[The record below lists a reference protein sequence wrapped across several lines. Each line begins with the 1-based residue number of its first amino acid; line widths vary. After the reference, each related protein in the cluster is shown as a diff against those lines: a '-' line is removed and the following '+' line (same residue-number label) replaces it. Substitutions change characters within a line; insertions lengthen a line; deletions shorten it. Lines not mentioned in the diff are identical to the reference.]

1 MHQNYEDFWEVIRLE
16 CYPLSL
22 EVGSAEFMTSALA
35 RMGFGIKISFGS
47 NSSPAKIFRAL
58 SEIVTSFQ
66 QIDSHLLESINL
78 EIEPMILLEDIEQ
91 GSIIAWFIT
100 TLASVKDED
109 VEDMKFKK
117 VAGVFLNKARH
128 AIVEF
133 TQKKLQDKEQLKQL
147 QQDII
152 NIAEESQI
160 RKLVI
165 NSQTLQTEIQ
175 DIEIYSPINSK
186 TLMSDISNL

>member
-1 MHQNYEDFWEVIRLE
+1 MNYEDFWKVIRLE

-22 EVGSAEFMTSALA
+22 EVNTVEFMTSALA
-35 RMGFGIKISFGS
+35 RSGFGIKISFGR

-91 GSIIAWFIT
+91 GSIIAWFKT
-100 TLASVKDED
+100 TLESLKDED
-109 VEDMKFKK
+109 VEELKFKK
-117 VAGVFLNKARH
+117 IGGVFLNRARY

-133 TQKKLQDKEQLKQL
+133 AQKKLQDKEQLKQL
-147 QQDII
+147 QQNII
-152 NIAEESQI
+152 DIAEESEV

-165 NSQTLQTEIQ
+165 YSQAPQPEIQ
-175 DIEIYSPINSK
+175 NLYCLISLIYKHPCQS
-186 TLMSDISNL
+186 